1 MTTNGGGWTVRACF
15 FCFVLVCLSVFVF
28 AWFVCLFLGEGF
40 GFGPWSPIMCHNDVF
55 LLHKENITQSHNIII
70 IKTDVTSEETF
81 FDIIKFCVKMF
92 NFILTNDLN
101 TI

>member
-15 FCFVLVCLSVFVF
+15 FVLFWFGLFLF
-28 AWFVCLFLGEGF
+28 LFWFVCLFLGEGF
-40 GFGPWSPIMCHNDVF
+40 GVGPWSPIMCHNDVF

-81 FDIIKFCVKMF
+81 
-92 NFILTNDLN
+92 LT
-101 TI
+101 